1 MLWDKKRRERD
12 WEDFFSFTE
21 NAALIGTSLKKG
33 GETDRKVIAKS
44 MGLLEQRNLQHNH
57 RVDWNNFG
65 GADWKPCLKGNCGL
79 GRKKSGL

>member
-12 WEDFFSFTE
+12 WEDFFSLTE

-57 RVDWNNFG
+57 RVDWDDKW
-65 GADWKPCLKGNCGL
+65 GADWKPCLEEKRGL
-79 GRKKSGL
+79 ENRKSS